1 MNIGLKIRNIRM
13 QKGYSQEY
21 MAEFLNVSQKTY
33 SHIENEKIKIHLA
46 RLSKIAEV
54 FDLSLVQII
63 ETEDQA
69 NNLRFDNTKWN
80 IALLNFNKQIEELR
94 EEIRLLRLER
104 TFL

>member
-1 MNIGLKIRNIRM
+1 M

-33 SHIENEKIKIHLA
+33 SHLENEKIKIHLC

-54 FDLSLVQII
+54 FDVSLAEII
-63 ETEDQA
+63 EPKA
-69 NNLRFDNTKWN
+69 NDDKTRPENTQWDT
-80 IALLNFNKQIEELR
+80 ILHNFSKQLEELR

-104 TFL
+104 TLS